1 MELIRYTQ
9 FNLNFMKNLPSDL
22 QNELIIFEGV
32 IPDGIVTTIAFHDE
46 FFKKERGDFINYR
59 PDILSKMYK
68 ARAIRHEIAE
78 TQGIINARTDENVDF
93 IKKHPKFKK
102 LIKSIV
108 YRDKDLNIVKVV
120 PIDQYLAEN

>member
-1 MELIRYTQ
+1 MELIKYTQ
-9 FNLNFMKNLPSDL
+9 FDLNFIKNLPSDL

-68 ARAIRHEIAE
+68 ARALRHEIAE
-78 TQGIINARTDENVDF
+78 TQGIINARTDENVNF
-93 IKKHPKFKK
+93 IKEYPRFKR
-102 LIKSIV
+102 LIDSIV
-108 YRDKDLNIVKVV
+108 FEDKESHVVKVV